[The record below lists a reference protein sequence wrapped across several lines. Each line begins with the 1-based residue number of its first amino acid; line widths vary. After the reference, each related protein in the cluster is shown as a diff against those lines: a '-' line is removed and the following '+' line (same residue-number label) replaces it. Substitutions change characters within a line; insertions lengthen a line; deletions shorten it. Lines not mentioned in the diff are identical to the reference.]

1 MKKTLSHPY
10 LKNKEAIKTTLILFL
25 ALFLFL
31 IPLKFGVGENDNI
44 PIVGG
49 IEKMSQE
56 EVDNTLQRAGS
67 AYATLKAIQIT
78 PKIFEN
84 VEVPFVKMRIGA
96 LLSPIVE
103 QLDMLDSVLFYAL
116 LVAFGE
122 KFLLGWIT
130 YVALHWMIPIGLLLY
145 ALGKISF
152 IQRNFAM
159 VGRVGV
165 FAIQFGVLAY
175 LLLPITAYINQ
186 SIYSAYNIDNKI
198 ELIQNQE
205 KQIKQY
211 EKELGKAQKKEEE
224 KKVTPKIEQEV
235 SIQEEEEFAREIS
248 QPKEEKGF
256 FASLWDSAKDMAS
269 DVGDGT
275 KKAYEKTK
283 EVASDIADGAKK
295 IAGSTFEALTN
306 PKETIDKICKT
317 LNDVLNS
324 FMEMVA
330 VFVITTIVVPIGVFF
345 GFVAIFKQIY
355 NLQIKG
361 VVFEVQESIQNP
373 LQRIKSIKEKI
384 HQGRN
389 DE

>member
-1 MKKTLSHPY
+1 MKKSLMHSC
-10 LKNKEAIKTTLILFL
+10 LKNKEAIKITLILLL

-31 IPLKFGVGENDNI
+31 IPLKFGAGENNDI
-44 PIVGG
+44 PIIGG
-49 IEKMSQE
+49 IEKMSQD

-84 VEVPFVKMRIGA
+84 IEVPFVKMRIGA

-130 YVALHWMIPIGLLLY
+130 YAALHWMIPVGLLLY

-159 VGRVGV
+159 MGRVGV

-198 ELIQNQE
+198 ENLQNQE

-211 EKELGKAQKKEEE
+211 EKELGKAQEEE
-224 KKVTPKIEQEV
+224 KLKNVAPKVEKKI
-235 SIQEEEEFAREIS
+235 SKSEEEEFTKEIAK
-248 QPKEEKGF
+248 PKEEKGF
-256 FASLWDSAKDMAS
+256 FASIWDGAKNIAS
-269 DVGDGT
+269 DVTDGT
-275 KKAYEKTK
+275 KEMYKQTK
-283 EVASDIADGAKK
+283 GVASSIADGAKK
-295 IAGSTFEALTN
+295 VAGSTFHALTN
-306 PKETIDKICKT
+306 PRETIDKICQT
-317 LNDVLNS
+317 LNDALNS

-330 VFVITTIVVPIGVFF
+330 IFVITTIIVPIGVFISF
-345 GFVAIFKQIY
+345 MGLFKSLYNTQMRSAGLDFMAEIQKPSNKIKQIKERY
-355 NLQIKG
+355 
-361 VVFEVQESIQNP
+361 QE
-373 LQRIKSIKEKI
+373 E
-384 HQGRN
+384 
-389 DE
+389 E

>member
-1 MKKTLSHPY
+1 MKKLLNHSY
-10 LKNKEAIKTTLILFL
+10 LKNKEVIKTILILLL

-31 IPLKFGVGENDNI
+31 IPLKFGVGENDSI
-44 PIVGG
+44 PIIGD

-56 EVDNTLQRAGS
+56 EVDNTLQRAGG

-78 PKIFEN
+78 PKVFEN

-130 YVALHWMIPIGLLLY
+130 YVVLHWMIPIGLLLY

-152 IQRNFAM
+152 IQRNFEM
-159 VGRVGV
+159 VGRVGIFV
-165 FAIQFGVLAY
+165 VQFGVLAY

-186 SIYSAYNIDNKI
+186 SIYNAYNIDSKI
-198 ELIQNQE
+198 KTIQNQE

-211 EKELGKAQKKEEE
+211 EKELSKTQKKEEA
-224 KKVTPKIEQEV
+224 KKATPKIEQEV

-295 IAGSTFEALTN
+295 VADSTFDALAN
-306 PKETIDKICKT
+306 SKETIDKICKT

-330 VFVITTIVVPIGVFF
+330 VFVITTIVVPIGVFI
-345 GFVAIFKQIY
+345 GFMGLFKALYNTQMQSVGLDLMAEIQRPSNKIKQIKERY
-355 NLQIKG
+355 
-361 VVFEVQESIQNP
+361 QE
-373 LQRIKSIKEKI
+373 E
-384 HQGRN
+384 
-389 DE
+389 E

>member
-1 MKKTLSHPY
+1 MKKSLMHSC
-10 LKNKEAIKTTLILFL
+10 LKNKEAIKIALILLL

-31 IPLKFGVGENDNI
+31 IPLKFGVGQNDSV

-56 EVDNTLQRAGS
+56 EADNTLQRAGS

-224 KKVTPKIEQEV
+224 KKAIPKIEQEV

-269 DVGDGT
+269 D
-275 KKAYEKTK
+275 
-283 EVASDIADGAKK
+283 IADGAKK
-295 IAGSTFEALTN
+295 VAGSTFEALTN
-306 PKETIDKICKT
+306 PKETIDKICQT
-317 LNDVLNS
+317 LNDALNN

-330 VFVITTIVVPIGVFF
+330 VFVITTIIVPIGVFI
-345 GFVAIFKQIY
+345 GFMGLFKALY
-355 NLQIKG
+355 NTQMRSVGLDLMAEIQRPSSKIK
-361 VVFEVQESIQNP
+361 E
-373 LQRIKSIKEKI
+373 IKEKY
-384 HQGRN
+384 Q
-389 DE
+389 EEE

>member
-1 MKKTLSHPY
+1 MMKKSLMHSY
-10 LKNKEAIKTTLILFL
+10 LKNKEAIKITLILLL

-31 IPLKFGVGENDNI
+31 IPLKFGVGQNDSV

-159 VGRVGV
+159 VGRVGI

-224 KKVTPKIEQEV
+224 
-235 SIQEEEEFAREIS
+235 EFAREIS

-269 DVGDGT
+269 D
-275 KKAYEKTK
+275 
-283 EVASDIADGAKK
+283 IADGAKK
-295 IAGSTFEALTN
+295 VVGSTFEALTN
-306 PKETIDKICKT
+306 PKETIDKICQT
-317 LNDVLNS
+317 LNDALNN

-330 VFVITTIVVPIGVFF
+330 VFVITTIVVPIGVFI
-345 GFVAIFKQIY
+345 GFMGLFKALY
-355 NLQIKG
+355 NTQMRSVGLDLMAEIQRPSSKIK
-361 VVFEVQESIQNP
+361 E
-373 LQRIKSIKEKI
+373 IKEKY
-384 HQGRN
+384 Q
-389 DE
+389 EEE